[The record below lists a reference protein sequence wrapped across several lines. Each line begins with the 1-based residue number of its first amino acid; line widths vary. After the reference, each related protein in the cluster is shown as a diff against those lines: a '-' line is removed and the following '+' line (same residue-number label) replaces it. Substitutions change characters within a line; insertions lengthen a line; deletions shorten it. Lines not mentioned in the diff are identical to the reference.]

1 MHLLNSVCVL
11 FKLKC
16 CTALNTV
23 HCLNAQSSHRYQ
35 TFVYS
40 YHYALDEEW
49 SFVRK
54 KIDVVASCH
63 VSVAGPKCHTT
74 KSWYADPGTNFS
86 LPGFC
91 PSTSSLHKADFNGDG
106 RMDLMCH
113 DSSNIMIY
121 YGNDTGYSDI
131 GWSQHTVWCS
141 HTGSSIYVGDFD
153 GDSRSDVLCHDTAGN
168 VYYLFLQQH
177 GCIRSR
183 AVGWIHQWA
192 SARMITP
199 SCSSAIS
206 MATINRTCCVIT
218 TRMEKKTIAY
228 ATDSGD
234 FSNGRTWYMNM
245 HWCNQTDPK
254 LYVGDFNGDG
264 MDDMLCHYGS
274 GNMFVAE
281 ARSGGTFIG
290 SDRSDNMGWCRSDG
304 CTLSVATASSDTKD
318 DLVCHCKEPNPEPI
332 VIRFPYGSYSFEIFR
347 QWRRNRDWCTGA
359 SDELIV
365 GPLEPGW
372 CGVLVCIDRDAKT
385 ASIADAGGPL
395 SLSNSRAPTQSSPPL
410 LPVSP
415 FRYLLAIIFYNFCHR

>member
-1 MHLLNSVCVL
+1 MWNAFIEFSVCPFQMNVL
-11 FKLKC
+11 YCPEYSALSKC
-16 CTALNTV
+16 TKFAPIANIRIQLPLRIRRGMIMCP
-23 HCLNAQSSHRYQ
+23 Q
-35 TFVYS
+35 
-40 YHYALDEEW
+40 
-49 SFVRK
+49 

-63 VSVAGPKCHTT
+63 VSVAGPKCNPT

-113 DSSNIMIY
+113 GSSNIMIY

-131 GWSQHTVWCS
+131 GWSLHTVWCT

-153 GDSRSDVLCHDTAGN
+153 GDSRSDVLCHDTAGKVWISFSN
-168 VYYLFLQQH
+168 NAGALDHARSWMNTSMGFCTDDNTQLFIGDFDGDGKSDMLCH
-177 GCIRSR
+177 NYENG
-183 AVGWIHQWA
+183 
-192 SARMITP
+192 
-199 SCSSAIS
+199 
-206 MATINRTCCVIT
+206 
-218 TRMEKKTIAY
+218 EKTIAY

-234 FSNGRTWYMNM
+234 FSNGRIWYMNM
-245 HWCNQTDPK
+245 HWCNQADPK

-264 MDDMLCHYGS
+264 MDDMLCHDGS

-290 SDRSDNMGWCRSDG
+290 SDRSDNNGWCRSDG

-385 ASIADAGGPL
+385 ASIANAG
-395 SLSNSRAPTQSSPPL
+395 
-410 LPVSP
+410 
-415 FRYLLAIIFYNFCHR
+415 